1 MKSMATD
8 VKGRVYVSEVMGNGG
23 VFDLVGLFFRDWH
36 VVQPLTYSVMV
47 CFMLGHQ

>member
-23 VFDLVGLFFRDWH
+23 VFGLVGLFFRDWH
-36 VVQPLTYSVMV
+36 VVQPLMYSVMV
-47 CFMLGHQ
+47 CFMFGHQ